1 MTDTD
6 LPPATNALPQPSI
19 LSRLW
24 NGFAHSGIVQFF
36 WEIISQIFST
46 LRAILVLLIQTPAVL
61 LPSVAQTSSKDD
73 EYNQELNRRLRAL
86 ADELDLDAQQKKT
99 IQDNWLGQID
109 WTNKRATR
117 ERNANELIRWW
128 QIVLGVLIPVLVGM
142 DSSEART
149 LASLAGIFVA
159 VLTAIYQFRRPEERW
174 QHYRAINERYLAEYW
189 NFIVLSEDVYK
200 DAPNHR
206 AAFQRFN
213 ARMNDIKREEV
224 SKFFSTVVAQ
234 QQAQQ
239 PGQPIQ
245 PQGMQV
251 QVTDFQ
257 GRQVEIQPAPAS
269 AAIAVTPP
277 TVGGDRSDAG

>member
-6 LPPATNALPQPSI
+6 RTPSADAPRQLSI

-24 NGFAHSGIVQFF
+24 NGFANSSIVQFF

-73 EYNQELNRRLRAL
+73 EYNQELNKRLRAL
-86 ADELDLDAQQKKT
+86 ADELGLDSQQKKT

-149 LASLAGIFVA
+149 LASIAGIFVA

-200 DAPNHR
+200 DVPDHK

-213 ARMNDIKREEV
+213 ARMNEIKREEV

-234 QQAQQ
+234 QQ
-239 PGQPIQ
+239 GQPAQPAQ

-257 GRQVEIQPAPAS
+257 GRQVEIQPASAG
-269 AAIAVTPP
+269 AAIAVMQPAAS
-277 TVGGDRSDAG
+277 GDTSDAG